1 MVRERF
7 AGAFGLL
14 GAGRGRTGSWIRSW
28 KMVSEEAYAH
38 PDGAHQPGGRFS
50 ESGHPTASSSRG
62 TDTGEERN
70 RGGDET
76 SARGTG
82 GEVSARSH
90 RLLSVRA
97 AQGTSPETTSRVDC
111 PSWQIMVNEKKSS
124 GYVNLTR
131 QPGRRA
137 EVF

>member
-1 MVRERF
+1 MVREGS

-14 GAGRGRTGSWIRSW
+14 GACRGRTGSWIRSW
-28 KMVSEEAYAH
+28 KVASERAYAR
-38 PDGAHQPGGRFS
+38 PDRAHQPGGRFS

-62 TDTGEERN
+62 TDPGEERN

-82 GEVSARSH
+82 GKVSARAH

-97 AQGTSPETTSRVDC
+97 AQGASPGTTPRLDHPYS
-111 PSWQIMVNEKKSS
+111 
-124 GYVNLTR
+124 
-131 QPGRRA
+131 
-137 EVF
+137 